1 MLTRRTTLRFGL
13 GLLAA
18 STTLIATR
26 ASAAEPN
33 IYQDAGIAIDGAD
46 AVAFFGLAEEDA
58 PVIGQAEHALDWNGA
73 IWHFANAE
81 NRAIFE
87 ANPEAYAPA
96 FGGYCAY
103 AAARGYVASTV
114 PEAWSV
120 VDGRLFLN
128 YSRRI
133 RRRWLRELPEAIG
146 RGDTNYP
153 AMLG

>member
-1 MLTRRTTLRFGL
+1 MLTRRKTLGLGL

-33 IYQDAGIAIDGAD
+33 VYQNAGIAIDGAD
-46 AVAFFGLAEEDA
+46 AVAFFGLGVDDA
-58 PVIGQAEHALDWNGA
+58 PVIGSSEHAFEWNGA
-73 IWHFANAE
+73 TWHFATAE
-81 NRAIFE
+81 NRATF
-87 ANPEAYAPA
+87 AADPEAYAPA

-128 YSRRI
+128 YSTRI
-133 RRRWLRELPEAIG
+133 RRRWLRELPDAIG
-146 RGDTNYP
+146 QGDANYP
-153 AMLG
+153 AILG